1 MLSQYNHFRWFISDF
16 RFRGVTVNVGSIGPI
31 SAVQLAAHGVLE
43 GAAQKLFPA
52 AICDKTPCQLA
63 VASAAGMAS
72 CLVVTPAEVLMVN
85 QQTSG
90 KPLLE
95 VAKELMFRAGVCGL
109 YRGNAPTAFREAAL
123 TCGFFGATPALK
135 ETLQDDSK
143 YLRRNEVAASAI
155 ASIVAGQVA
164 ATISQP
170 ADVLSSLMKD
180 DSGLGGKAKQF
191 ANVTAAARTLYR
203 QSGISGFCRGLAS
216 RSLRCCGAVFIMG
229 ETQTWLHSTMDDA
242 GL

>member
-1 MLSQYNHFRWFISDF
+1 M
-16 RFRGVTVNVGSIGPI
+16 NVGSIGPI

-43 GAAQKLFPA
+43 GAAQNLFPA
-52 AICDKTPCQLA
+52 RVCEKTPCQLA
-63 VASAAGMAS
+63 VASAAGVAS

-90 KPLLE
+90 KPL
-95 VAKELMFRAGVCGL
+95 VNVVKELVHRAGIRGL
-109 YRGNAPTAFREAAL
+109 YRGNAPTAFREAAW

-155 ASIVAGQVA
+155 ASIIAGQVA

-180 DSGLGGKAKQF
+180 DSGLGGKTQQF
-191 ANVTAAARTLYR
+191 ANVTAAARTLYQ

-229 ETQTWLHSTMDDA
+229 ETQTWLHNTMDDA

>member
-1 MLSQYNHFRWFISDF
+1 M
-16 RFRGVTVNVGSIGPI
+16 NVGSIGPI

-52 AICDKTPCQLA
+52 AFCEKTPCQLG
-63 VASAAGMAS
+63 VASAAGVAS

-85 QQTSG
+85 QQTTG
-90 KPLLE
+90 KPLVE
-95 VAKELMFRAGVCGL
+95 VLKELVHRSGIRGL
-109 YRGNAPTAFREAAL
+109 YRGNTPTAFREAAW

-135 ETLQDDSK
+135 KALQDDSK
-143 YLRRNEVAASAI
+143 YLRRSEVAASAI

-170 ADVLSSLMKD
+170 ADVLSSVMKD
-180 DSGLGGKAKQF
+180 DSGLGGKARQF
-191 ANVTAAARTLYR
+191 TDVTSAARTLYR

-229 ETQTWLHSTMDDA
+229 ETQTWLHNTMDDA